1 MAIKQTSNRRL
12 GVDRLTGLLGH
23 TFERPDLLAQALT
36 HPSAV
41 PKRRAANDDY
51 ERLEF
56 LGDRVLGLVI
66 ADLLLAH
73 YQEANTGAL
82 AVRYNALVRR
92 ETLAQ
97 VAESIGLGAFLKL
110 SRSEREAGGGSNPT
124 ILSDA
129 MEAVLAALFLDGGLP
144 AASRFIRRHWES
156 LAEALTTPPTDAKTR
171 LQEWAHAQA
180 IAPPAYREIARD
192 GPAHRPIFTVEVALE
207 GRAPASGSGRSK
219 REAEQAAAATLLA
232 AAGALVDDRRG

>member
-1 MAIKQTSNRRL
+1 MAIKQTGNRRAR
-12 GVDRLTGLLGH
+12 VDRLAGLLGH
-23 TFERPDLLAQALT
+23 TFKRPDLLAQALT

-41 PKRRAANDDY
+41 PNRRAANDDY

-66 ADLLLAH
+66 ADLLLVH
-73 YQEANTGAL
+73 YQEADTGAL

-97 VAESIGLGAFLKL
+97 VAETIGLGAFLRL
-110 SRSEREAGGGSNPT
+110 SKGEREAGGGANPT

-129 MEAVLAALFLDGGLP
+129 MEAVIAALFLDGGLP
-144 AASRFIRRHWES
+144 AAARFIRGHWEA
-156 LAEALTTPPTDAKTR
+156 LAEDLEFPPTDAKTR
-171 LQEWAHAQA
+171 LQEWAHAHVK
-180 IAPPAYREIARD
+180 APPAYREIARE
-192 GPAHRPIFTVEVALE
+192 GPAHRPTFTVEVALD

-219 REAEQAAAATLLA
+219 REAEQAAAAAMLA
-232 AAGALVDDRRG
+232 TAGVPEDGRHG